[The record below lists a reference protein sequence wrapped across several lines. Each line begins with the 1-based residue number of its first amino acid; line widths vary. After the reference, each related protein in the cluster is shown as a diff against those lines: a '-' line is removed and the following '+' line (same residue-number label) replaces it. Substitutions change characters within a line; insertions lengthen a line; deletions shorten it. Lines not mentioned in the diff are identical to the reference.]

1 MIQQSHSW
9 GIYSDK
15 TTIQKDMW
23 TPVFTATLFTVS
35 KTWKQPKCFSTD
47 EWIKMWNN
55 GILLSPKKEWNNV
68 ICRSME
74 GTRDYHTKTNTI
86 WYCLYVE
93 SKIWHKWIYLLN
105 RHTENR
111 LVVAK
116 GGGSGGGKDWVLGI
130 TRYKLVYIGW
140 INKLLLYST
149 GNYIKY
155 PVINDKGK
163 KSEKLYIYK
172 YIIESLCYTVEIN
185 TTL

>member
-23 TPVFTATLFTVS
+23 TPVFTETLFTVS

-116 GGGSGGGKDWVLGI
+116 GGGVWRREGLGVRDYQI
-130 TRYKLVYIGW
+130 QTSIYRL
-140 INKLLLYST
+140 NKQA
-149 GNYIKY
+149 
-155 PVINDKGK
+155 P
-163 KSEKLYIYK
+163 
-172 YIIESLCYTVEIN
+172 TV
-185 TTL
+185 